1 MRRRRR
7 RYSFGVR
14 IHSLSLE
21 QFRSYPRVTVP
32 INAGRLH
39 VFLGPNGIGKTNLL
53 EAVSLLSLTRS
64 FQPVD
69 EDDLRQ
75 WESGFYRVTA
85 DIETDESEKQ
95 TLEIVS
101 QAEPRRQ
108 KACFVNGVRVA
119 THAMVGQLPTV
130 LFLPQDLGLFSGPP
144 SERRRFLDRVLC
156 QVSPAYF
163 ASLTAYER
171 FLKQRNSLLR
181 RIAEGQAK
189 PDDLTPWEEKLA
201 EAGSIVT
208 CARLEL
214 LETWGLTFLDEV
226 AKFGEPWD
234 DVKIVYERK
243 GTACEPGALAQELVG
258 LLSATRERDILIQS
272 TTVGPHREDW
282 QVSVAARLLP
292 SFASRGQQR
301 SCLLSLLSLQAAY
314 LGIKRGERPVILLDD
329 VFSELDDRHRKGV
342 LEAFEDHQVLITATE
357 VPKGMKV
364 ERVWEVGTGSVM

>member
-1 MRRRRR
+1 MRLT
-7 RYSFGVR
+7 
-14 IHSLSLE
+14 SLSLE
-21 QFRSYPRVTVP
+21 QFRSYPRLTVP
-32 INAGRLH
+32 ISGDRLH

-75 WESGFYRVTA
+75 WESEFYRIAAEVE
-85 DIETDESEKQ
+85 DDEGEHK

-108 KACFVNGVRVA
+108 KACFVNGVCVSSH
-119 THAMVGQLPTV
+119 TMVGLLPTV

-144 SERRRFLDRVLC
+144 SERRRFLDRLLC

-163 ASLTAYER
+163 AALTGYER
-171 FLKQRNSLLR
+171 FLKQRNALLR
-181 RIAEGQAK
+181 RIADREAQ
-189 PDDLTPWEEKLA
+189 PNQLSTWDEKLA
-201 EAGSIVT
+201 ETGSIVT

-214 LETWGLTFLDEV
+214 LETWGLSFLHEV
-226 AKFGEPWD
+226 AKFGEPWK
-234 DVKIVYERK
+234 DVTIVYERK
-243 GTACEPGALAQELVG
+243 GTATSPEALAAELCE
-258 LLSATRERDILIQS
+258 LLAAARERDILIQS

-282 QVSVAARLLP
+282 QVAVAARLLP

-364 ERVWEVGTGSVM
+364 ESVWEVGAGSVKAR